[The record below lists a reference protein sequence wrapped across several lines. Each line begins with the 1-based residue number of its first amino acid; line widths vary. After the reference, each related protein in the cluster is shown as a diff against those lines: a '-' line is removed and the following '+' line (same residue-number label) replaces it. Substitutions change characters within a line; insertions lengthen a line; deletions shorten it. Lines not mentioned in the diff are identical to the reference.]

1 MSNDLHFLTIAEA
14 SRRIARRELSPV
26 ELTQA
31 MIARAESLDAQIDAF
46 ITPTF
51 ELALAQARQAE
62 AEIVAGK
69 HRGPLHG
76 IPFALKDMF
85 DTAGVRTTAHSK
97 ILANNVPERDAAVVG
112 KLYHAGAVLMGKL
125 ASHEFAHGGPSF
137 DLPWPPARNPWNPA
151 HFTGGSSSGSA
162 AAIAA
167 GFVSGALGTD
177 TGGSIRSPS
186 WLTGVTGLKPT
197 YGRVSRVGM
206 IPFSI
211 SCDHA
216 GPMAWTV
223 EDCAILLQA
232 IAGHDA
238 LDPGSHERPVPDFRK
253 ALGEDIRGMK
263 IGVIRHFWERDL
275 KTNPELAAAMETALD
290 VLSRLGVQLEPVQLR
305 PLQQYYDVRIMI
317 TESELFAIHQ
327 HNLIERPT
335 DYGHHFLG
343 RALCAC
349 LFTSAD
355 YLQAQRERRC
365 MIAEMRPLY
374 ERYDALVTA
383 GAGPAPRLDEH
394 RSIGF
399 SGKWQN
405 PSMGTLGSITGAPA
419 LALPCGFTQAGLPLG
434 FQILGRPFD
443 EETVLKI
450 GHAYE
455 RATPWRER
463 RPQLVAG
470 AAPVAIDTAA
480 EAQHAPQVDA
490 QTRTTAEMAARAA
503 GLKLNDELFATL
515 CEAAPHALA
524 MAQRIR
530 RDFAWSDEPACVFR
544 FP

>member
-14 SRRIARRELSPV
+14 SRKIARRELSPV

-31 MIARAESLDAQIDAF
+31 MIARAESLDAQINAF

-62 AEIVAGK
+62 AEIAAGK

-112 KLYHAGAVLMGKL
+112 KLYHAGAVLIGKL

-197 YGRVSRVGM
+197 YGRVSRIGV

-232 IAGHDA
+232 IAGYDA

-253 ALGEDIRGMK
+253 ALSEDIRGMK
-263 IGVIRHFWERDL
+263 IGVIRHFWEHDL
-275 KTNPELAAAMETALD
+275 KTNPELAAAMEAALD
-290 VLSRLGVQLEPVQLR
+290 VLSRLGAQLEPVQLR
-305 PLQQYYDVRIMI
+305 PLQQYYDVRIVI

-374 ERYDALVTA
+374 EHYDALVTA

-470 AAPVAIDTAA
+470 AAPVAIDTAT
-480 EAQHAPQVDA
+480 EAPHAPQVDA
-490 QTRTTAEMAARAA
+490 QTRATATIAARAA
-503 GLKLNDELFATL
+503 RLKLNDELFATL